1 MCPHANGD
9 STPVDK
15 DDMVAVENTVPV
27 NGANGQ
33 PAVKKRG
40 TTRDPNAHKNEV
52 KNPYAARASD
62 LLSNICN
69 FNIIESTL
77 RGAQLKSSE

>member
-1 MCPHANGD
+1 MCPHASGD
-9 STPVDK
+9 STPVNK
-15 DDMVAVENTVPV
+15 NDMVAIED
-27 NGANGQ
+27 GANGTIGQ
-33 PAVKKRG
+33 PAIKKRG
-40 TTRDPNAHKNEV
+40 TMRDPNAHPNNEP

-77 RGAQLKSSE
+77 RGG

>member
-9 STPVDK
+9 SAPIDK
-15 DDMVAVENTVPV
+15 SEMVAVEL
-27 NGANGQ
+27 NGSNGSTAA
-33 PAVKKRG
+33 PAPIKKRG
-40 TTRDPNAHKNEV
+40 TTREPDAHIKHHAQN

-62 LLSNICN
+62 LISNISN

-77 RGAQLKSSE
+77 RGQ